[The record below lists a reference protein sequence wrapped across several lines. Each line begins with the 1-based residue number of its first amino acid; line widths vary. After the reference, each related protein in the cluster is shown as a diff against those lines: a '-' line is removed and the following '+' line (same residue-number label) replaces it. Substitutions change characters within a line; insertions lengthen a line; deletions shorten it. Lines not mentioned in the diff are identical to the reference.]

1 MGKKKVQA
9 QSRNMRQPQARQ
21 VRQVRPR
28 NVPAPAAGGG
38 DQRKQR
44 ERYVQSGG
52 MLQGYAPE
60 TVLRIGYIA
69 GAAAVVC
76 LLIAAALALFLP
88 YGWLVRAVA
97 AAVWVV
103 PIMFEFSFLLPGF
116 RLALKDRRAE

>member
-9 QSRNMRQPQARQ
+9 QSRNMRQPQAQQ

-44 ERYVQSGG
+44 ERYIQSGG

-60 TVLRIGYIA
+60 TVVRIGYIA
-69 GAAAVVC
+69 VAGAAAC
-76 LLIAAALALFLP
+76 ALIGAALGLLLVFVLHYAWYVGAAA
-88 YGWLVRAVA
+88 GLVWIA
-97 AAVWVV
+97 
-103 PIMFEFSFLLPGF
+103 PIMFGV
-116 RLALKDRRAE
+116 